1 MAEGIIKNEISDEK
15 QDSFAG
21 RQDFTIKCRITFEC
35 EKY

>member
-1 MAEGIIKNEISDEK
+1 MAEGIIKNEIPDEK
-15 QDSFAG
+15 QDSFAD